1 MVYSINKGTKTHKL
15 FTALKAGEKVT
26 SSEAQKRFGVKN
38 IAAEASRIRQAGF
51 AVYANSRKAG
61 NGVQV
66 TEYEIGQPSR
76 KLIAAGYKAMALG
89 LA

>member
-1 MVYSINKGTKTHKL
+1 MTYSINQGTKTHKL
-15 FTALKAGEKVT
+15 FTALKHGEKV
-26 SSEAQKRFGVKN
+26 SASEASKRFGVKN